1 MMKNII
7 YQPLAAHRQLPVRL
21 GYFVLA
27 ALLLCF
33 ALQSCKKE
41 LFNAHGTLTATPVL
55 KASTDSIT
63 LQQQDT
69 AKTALT
75 LSWSAANVSGSTGQ
89 VAYILQ
95 IDKKGDNFA
104 NSIDTKLTAATTKIV
119 YTVKQLNN
127 LLAAYPINTPT
138 AFEVRL
144 VTATTDGAITPVF
157 SNVVNINITTFADV
171 PYHKLWLIGDATP
184 GGWGLSTL
192 TPMVQSSSDPFTF
205 TYTGNFVPGEFKIAT
220 AADYNAPFYRPT
232 TNHPALTATAVQ
244 VTAGDPDN
252 KWLITD
258 QATYSITLNTKTNTI
273 AIVEINAP
281 KPPYPSVSLI
291 GDATAGGWSLNAMSA
306 MMQSKTDP
314 FIFTFSGALTTGEF
328 KIATAASFS
337 APFYRPL
344 TNHPDLSVTTVAVT
358 SGDPDNKW
366 QITDAGTYTIT
377 LNERDNTISIVE
389 QPKITTPP
397 YSKLWLIGDATPG
410 GWSLDNMTP
419 MVQSTSNPFI
429 FTYTGAFVAGEFKIA
444 TTNDFNAPFYR
455 PTTNH
460 PDLSANAVQVTAGD
474 PDNKWQIT
482 TATTGNYKITLDTQ
496 HNTISIT
503 QQ

>member
-1 MMKNII
+1 MKNII
-7 YQPLAAHRQLPVRL
+7 HKQLTCRPLPGGL
-21 GYFVLA
+21 GYLLLG

-33 ALQSCKKE
+33 AFQSCKKE
-41 LFNAHGTLTATPVL
+41 LFNAHGTVTATPVL
-55 KASTDSIT
+55 KTSTDSVT

-69 AKTALT
+69 AQTALT
-75 LSWSAANVSGSTGQ
+75 LTWSAAGVSGSTGQ
-89 VAYILQ
+89 ITYILQ
-95 IDKKGDNFA
+95 FGKKGDNFS
-104 NSIDTKLTAATTKIV
+104 NSIDIKLNAATTKMT

-127 LLAAYPINTPT
+127 LLGAYPINTPT
-138 AFEVRL
+138 AFDVR
-144 VTATTDGAITPVF
+144 VVAATTDGAIMPVF
-157 SNVVNINITTFADV
+157 SNVVSINITTFADV
-171 PYHKLWLIGDATP
+171 PYHKLWLMGDATP

-192 TPMVQSSSDPFTF
+192 TPMVESSSDPFTF
-205 TYTGNFVPGEFKIAT
+205 TYTGNFVPGEFKVAT
-220 AADYNAPFYRPT
+220 AANYNAPFYRPT
-232 TNHPALTATAVQ
+232 TNHPTLSATAVQ

-252 KWLITD
+252 KWLITE

-281 KPPYPSVSLI
+281 KPPYPTVSLV
-291 GDATAGGWSLNAMSA
+291 GDATAGGWDLSKLTPMA
-306 MMQSKTDP
+306 QSKTDP
-314 FIFTFSGALTTGEF
+314 FIFTFSGALATGEF

-337 APFYRPL
+337 APFYRP
-344 TNHPDLSVTTVAVT
+344 TINHPDLSATSVQVTA
-358 SGDPDNKW
+358 GDPDNKW

-410 GWSLDNMTP
+410 GWSLNAMTP
-419 MVQSTSNPFI
+419 MVQSGSNPFI

-460 PDLSANAVQVTAGD
+460 PDLSATAVQVTAGD

-482 TATTGNYKITLDTQ
+482 TATAGKYKITLDTQ
-496 HNTISIT
+496 HNTITIT